1 MLIKKIIS
9 IFLAGALVLT
19 MGGCAKK
26 KSENNSQVESSVEVN
41 TEINADDFT
50 ASVDENGETVVVD
63 NNGKVVETASVAENG
78 NIVITDKKTGETK
91 VLVDAKNVRTYS
103 VSNTSGSSSVTSRS
117 SSTSSGNSS
126 KSKPSTGTGNV
137 GKSSSKP
144 YSGSVSTPA
153 KTSSTQN
160 GNRTSSNQGG
170 SGSKYTGAVPSA
182 AQIAKIE
189 AEFFN
194 LVNAERK
201 RVGVAPLT
209 RTNDLNKLTKVRANE
224 LLKKFSHDRP
234 NGKSFSSIFDEY
246 KYGEAYEDIWSD
258 DGVNWHKDI
267 RYSAGANTENIGF
280 YGGTN
285 YTQEKI
291 NGLAQLYFSGFRYS
305 AGHYQNMINKNV
317 KKTGIAVSYGFSME
331 DGQEVIK
338 IYIAQLFTEK

>member
-1 MLIKKIIS
+1 MLTKKIIS
-9 IFLAGALVLT
+9 IFLAGVLILT

-50 ASVDENGETVVVD
+50 ASIDENGETVVVD

-78 NIVITDKKTGETK
+78 NIVIADKKTGETK

-103 VSNTSGSSSVTSRS
+103 VSNTSGSSSV
-117 SSTSSGNSS
+117 SSGNSS
-126 KSKPSTGTGNV
+126 KAKPSTGTGNV

-144 YSGSVSTPA
+144 YSGSVSTSA

-267 RYSAGANTENIGF
+267 RYSAGANTENIGL
-280 YGGTN
+280 YGGS
-285 YTQEKI
+285 YFSQDEI
-291 NGLAQLYFSGFRYS
+291 NKLAQSYFSGFRYS

-317 KKTGIAVSYGFSME
+317 KKTGIAMAYGFSIK
-331 DGQEVIK
+331 DGKQELTL
-338 IYIAQLFTEK
+338 YIAQLFTEK